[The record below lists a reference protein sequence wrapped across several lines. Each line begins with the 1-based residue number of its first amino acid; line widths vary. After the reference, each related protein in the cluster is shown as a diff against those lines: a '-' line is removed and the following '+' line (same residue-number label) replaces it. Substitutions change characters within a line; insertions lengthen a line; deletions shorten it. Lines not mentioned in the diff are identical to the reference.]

1 MREGNSPGVELARVG
16 VTSFLLGEGCNNDL
30 LVFYRLY
37 TGIPI
42 KVLDK
47 SSRFLIPYL
56 Y

>member
-1 MREGNSPGVELARVG
+1 MRERAIARVELARVG
-16 VTSFLLGEGCNNDL
+16 VTSFLLGECCNYDL

-47 SSRFLIPYL
+47 ASRFLIPYL
-56 Y
+56 N

>member
-1 MREGNSPGVELARVG
+1 MSRVG

-37 TGIPI
+37 TGEGL
-42 KVLDK
+42 KTLDK